1 MLHLTKEV
9 IHLLAMKYSE
19 QLSLEQEFDLRRL
32 STQVRTLSEEQAQD
46 LSLELYRQMMLK
58 DNLYR
63 ELLKD
68 YWGMGSIESGS
79 DGKRE
84 LGATLNYE

>member
-1 MLHLTKEV
+1 
-9 IHLLAMKYSE
+9 MKYSK

-32 STQVRTLSEEQAQD
+32 TTQVRTLSPEQAQD

-58 DNLYR
+58 DNLYQ

-68 YWGMGSIESGS
+68 YWGMGSISLS
-79 DGKRE
+79 V
-84 LGATLNYE
+84 

>member
-1 MLHLTKEV
+1 
-9 IHLLAMKYSE
+9 MKYSK

-32 STQVRTLSEEQAQD
+32 TTQVRTLSEEQAQD

-58 DNLYR
+58 DNLYQ

-68 YWGMGSIESGS
+68 YWGMGSISLS
-79 DGKRE
+79 V
-84 LGATLNYE
+84 

>member
-1 MLHLTKEV
+1 
-9 IHLLAMKYSE
+9 MKYSE

-58 DNLYR
+58 DNLYQ
-63 ELLKD
+63 ELLTD
-68 YWGMGSIESGS
+68 YLLIGEVTPDDEFESGS
-79 DGKRE
+79 DWKRE
-84 LGATLNYE
+84 LDATLNYE